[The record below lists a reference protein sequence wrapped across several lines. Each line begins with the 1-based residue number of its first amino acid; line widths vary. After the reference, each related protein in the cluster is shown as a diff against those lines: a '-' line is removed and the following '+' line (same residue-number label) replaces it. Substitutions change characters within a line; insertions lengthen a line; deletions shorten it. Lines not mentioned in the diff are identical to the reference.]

1 MPDYQLNHT
10 PFFTAINAL
19 SLKLLRNA
27 FVYLMLALP
36 ALIFT
41 TCTKEPDLVGLN
53 LVSESELL
61 KLGYTDTAS
70 IIAYSVKADSVNTVK
85 LSYALIGSM
94 NDPVFGQT
102 NATYYSQLRLVD
114 EGSDYGTS
122 PVFDSAY
129 LALPYYSAYGDTMS
143 NMTLRVYELT
153 QQIDQSDTMYSF
165 NTATYDESKLLG
177 SVTFVPRPHD
187 SVMVNGSKAAPQIR
201 IPLNNIF
208 GQRMLSVPVDSLAD
222 NESFLNTFYG
232 LCIVAEKQETPG
244 KGAILYLKAP
254 STGSLVTMYYHN
266 TEDTTTAYYII
277 SSYSARFGNYD
288 HAGYTTASPLL
299 QQQLAGNTSSGGQYV
314 FLQSM
319 GGVRARLRFPSL
331 SQWQNN
337 KKYIVNDAQLILT
350 ESSPGSQYKAPAN
363 LTLRLVDDD
372 NISIGGYTPDESL
385 ETTSYFDGYY
395 NVTDH
400 TYRFRLS
407 RYVQKVLTGEI
418 DNNGLYLIISG
429 GAVNANR
436 LVLNGP
442 GNPYG
447 KLKLFIKVTEVD

>member
-1 MPDYQLNHT
+1 M
-10 PFFTAINAL
+10 
-19 SLKLLRNA
+19 KLLRNA

-36 ALIFT
+36 ALVFT

-53 LVSESELL
+53 LVSQSELL
-61 KLGYTDTAS
+61 KLGYIDTAT
-70 IIAYSVKADSVNTVK
+70 ITAYSVKADSINTEE

-129 LALPYYSAYGDTMS
+129 LALPYYGAYGDTMS

-153 QQIDQSDTMYSF
+153 QQLIQYDTMYSF

-177 SVTFVPRPHD
+177 SITFVPRPHD
-187 SVMVNGSKAAPQIR
+187 SVMVNGKKVAPQVR
-201 IPLNNIF
+201 IPLNTAF

-232 LCIVAEKQETPG
+232 FCIVAEKQETPG

-254 STGSLVTMYYHN
+254 STSSTVTMYYHN
-266 TEDTTTAYYII
+266 TEDTTTAYFII

-299 QQQLAGNTSSGGQYV
+299 QQQLAGDTSSGDQYV

-319 GGVRARLRFPSL
+319 GGVRARLHFPSL
-331 SQWQNN
+331 SHWQNTN

-350 ESSPGSQYKAPAN
+350 ESSPGSQYKPPTN

-372 NISIGGYTPDESL
+372 NISIGSYTPDESL
-385 ETTSYFDGYY
+385 ETASYFDGYY
-395 NVTDH
+395 NSTDH

-407 RYVQKVLTGEI
+407 RYVQQIMTGEI
-418 DNNGLYLIISG
+418 ENNGLYLIISG

-436 LVLNGP
+436 IVLNGP